1 VQAIALFAYA
11 VVLNGSAHRH
21 QLRAELEARVA
32 SFPLPNSI
40 SQRTDDRRDDMLYEL
55 SVRFREM
62 HNAWVAELERCGHAL
77 FQSSALLPERY
88 DPYPC
93 HVGQR
98 GAPAKRKSFLQNVV
112 AGVDAT
118 AEPFVQGV
126 MQMAGGLQVSY
137 NAQHALPIADYPAI
151 AKRSVDE
158 MFAPDDQLP
167 YWLGVLTPSAVGG
180 TRAIAT
186 SLSGRIVRLPATSIR
201 LSQTSVNEAAQLTS
215 SMKTN
220 GWLGAPIDA
229 VRMPYGLITAVDNT
243 RVVAAQH
250 AGIAVKVSVH
260 VFDES
265 LPPDV
270 VARFTTRKG
279 GVQPYAGET
288 DSPSTGSTAAAE
300 VADGRSARMPLRAAS
315 QCGRRLAC
323 VASERTT
330 CQAWGLPS
338 SHPFH
343 DQVARSIAT
352 ARTGAPS
359 APANRSGRHEMNGSK
374 SIASKLRRFSPITPS
389 TAAIR

>member
-1 VQAIALFAYA
+1 
-11 VVLNGSAHRH
+11 
-21 QLRAELEARVA
+21 
-32 SFPLPNSI
+32 
-40 SQRTDDRRDDMLYEL
+40 MLYEL

-137 NAQHALPIADYPAI
+137 NAQHALPIA
-151 AKRSVDE
+151 
-158 MFAPDDQLP
+158 
-167 YWLGVLTPSAVGG
+167 
-180 TRAIAT
+180 
-186 SLSGRIVRLPATSIR
+186 
-201 LSQTSVNEAAQLTS
+201 
-215 SMKTN
+215 
-220 GWLGAPIDA
+220 
-229 VRMPYGLITAVDNT
+229 VRMPDGLITAVDNT

-260 VFDES
+260 AFDES

-279 GVQPYAGET
+279 GV
-288 DSPSTGSTAAAE
+288 PSTWGEALINRIGRQNSSYRGISAWFILDRMGRKLMSNILSATELPAEFSYPPEFLRVLELELTSLDPWWIIEGDVLRATASGIKDRYPARRLIPFAKREDNDE
-300 VADGRSARMPLRAAS
+300 VACFDLDNVRVSVIHDFADPGWEERASFPDFASWLHAAVDEMLRF
-315 QCGRRLAC
+315 
-323 VASERTT
+323 E
-330 CQAWGLPS
+330 
-338 SHPFH
+338 
-343 DQVARSIAT
+343 
-352 ARTGAPS
+352 
-359 APANRSGRHEMNGSK
+359 
-374 SIASKLRRFSPITPS
+374 
-389 TAAIR
+389 